1 MTHYST
7 TIDTFVAGIPCQLG
21 VVAFDYFSDV
31 EGSYVECEFH
41 VLDRRG
47 RRAAWLERK
56 ITSKMN
62 SDLIAEIEHYLMAD
76 AADEYFG
83 D

>member
-21 VVAFDYFSDV
+21 VVEFTIDYDES
-31 EGSYVECEFH
+31 GSFIECDYH

-47 RRAAWLERK
+47 RKAPWLARK
-56 ITSKMN
+56 ITPSMHAAI
-62 SDLIAEIEHYLMAD
+62 LEEIEHYVTAEFN
-76 AADEYFG
+76 EYFG